1 MHVLFLP
8 GDGPPEQWLWNV
20 VRKRRDAYAERL
32 GITAADMQ
40 RTMRDLERLTDG
52 AVQQR
57 QDMAKVAI
65 HSLAHRL
72 ERTVADIARIVGQ
85 REARTE
91 ALYELVDGLKK
102 LIEQWRR
109 L

>member
-1 MHVLFLP
+1 
-8 GDGPPEQWLWNV
+8 
-20 VRKRRDAYAERL
+20 
-32 GITAADMQ
+32 MQ
-40 RTMRDLERLTDG
+40 RSMRHLEGLVDG
-52 AVQQR
+52 AVQRR

-65 HSLAHRL
+65 NALAHRV
-72 ERTVADIARIVGQ
+72 ERTVAEFARIVG
-85 REARTE
+85 RHEARTE

>member
-8 GDGPPEQWLWNV
+8 GDGPPEQWLWDT
-20 VRKRRDAYAERL
+20 VRERPDAHAERL
-32 GITAADMQ
+32 GLSAADMQ
-40 RTMRDLERLTDG
+40 RSMRHLERLVDG

-57 QDMAKVAI
+57 EDMAKVAI
-65 HSLAHRL
+65 RSLAHRL
-72 ERTVADIARIVGQ
+72 QRMVPDVARIVG
-85 REARTE
+85 RHEARTQ

>member
-1 MHVLFLP
+1 
-8 GDGPPEQWLWNV
+8 
-20 VRKRRDAYAERL
+20 
-32 GITAADMQ
+32 MQ
-40 RTMRDLERLTDG
+40 RSMRDLKRLVDG
-52 AVQQR
+52 AVQQQ

-65 HSLAHRL
+65 RSLAHRL
-72 ERTVADIARIVGQ
+72 QRTVADIARIVGQ

-91 ALYELVDGLKK
+91 ALYELAEGLRK